1 VCSTVVVAVV
11 EERWVVAA
19 HYSDSCAVL
28 CCGPMTWRSSPF
40 LGPQAQQPEEQEQTE
55 AAGRQVIF

>member
-1 VCSTVVVAVV
+1 MRTTCTRAINVCSTVVVAVV

-28 CCGPMTWRSSPF
+28 CCGADDVALITFPRTTSPT
-40 LGPQAQQPEEQEQTE
+40 A
-55 AAGRQVIF
+55 